1 MSGMQ
6 SDQGGEELKGD
17 PGSLFYVE
25 LGRVDL
31 GAGFF

>member
-25 LGRVDL
+25 LGRVDH